1 MSKDI
6 PYDQKY
12 YDPEIECMPR
22 PDLEALQLQR
32 LKDMVVYAYENTVY
46 YKRAF
51 DEAGVAPS
59 DLQALADIAKFPFCD
74 KKTERET
81 QHVGTFFGEMC
92 SVPEE
97 EVVFM
102 ATSSGSTG
110 VPTVSPFTQ
119 EDFDLWQDTEARL
132 FWQAG
137 MRPNDRYVH
146 ALNFALYVGGPDVIG
161 AQRLGALAIWVGA
174 VPSDRLLF
182 VLKQYQ
188 PTIIW
193 TSPSYAWH
201 LGEIAKEKGF
211 DPKEDFNIHTII
223 VAGEAGG
230 SIKSTREAIE
240 NLWGAKVVDFY
251 GLSDIYGACAA
262 ACEAHDGL
270 HIVEDQILVET
281 VDPTT
286 GEVLAPGETGE
297 LVYTT
302 LCKKARPMIRF
313 RTGDIGYVST
323 DTCECGRTLARIH
336 VTGRKDEM
344 FIVGAVNVFPSDVE
358 YVVRAEKGLTGEYL
372 IRVYDEN
379 FSTQTLVFHGATPE
393 ILYEAHPHIGT
404 DRLPGIMQRIRQTIV
419 DAGGVFRFESR
430 VTDLKIEKGR
440 IGGVWCGDSLIEGAA
455 VVLAT
460 GHSARD
466 IYELLHRRGVRIEAK
481 PFAMG
486 VRIEHPQALID
497 SIQYHCETRGEYL
510 P

>member
-1 MSKDI
+1 MAKDI

-22 PDLEALQLQR
+22 PELEALQLER
-32 LKDMVVYAYENTVY
+32 LKDMVAYAYDNTVY

-51 DEAGVAPS
+51 DEAGVKPGDIES
-59 DLQALADIAKFPFCD
+59 LDDIAKFPFCD

-81 QHVGTFFGEMC
+81 QHVGSFFGEMC

-97 EVVFM
+97 EVIFM

-146 ALNFALYVGGPDVIG
+146 GLNFALYVGGPDVIG

-201 LGEIAKEKGF
+201 LARSPRRRASTPRKTSTSTPSSWPARRVAPSSPRARPSRTSGARRWSTSTACPISTVPAPLRARRTTACTSWRTRSSWRRWIRRPAKCWLR
-211 DPKEDFNIHTII
+211 
-223 VAGEAGG
+223 VRRRAG
-230 SIKSTREAIE
+230 
-240 NLWGAKVVDFY
+240 V
-251 GLSDIYGACAA
+251 
-262 ACEAHDGL
+262 HDA
-270 HIVEDQILVET
+270 VQE
-281 VDPTT
+281 
-286 GEVLAPGETGE
+286 
-297 LVYTT
+297 
-302 LCKKARPMIRF
+302 ARPMIRF

-344 FIVGAVNVFPSDVE
+344 FIVARQRVPQRHRVRGARSGRSHGRVLHPC
-358 YVVRAEKGLTGEYL
+358 VREELHLQVRSVRGALAGQRRAVRRGGKPHGAALKAHTGVRPAKV
-372 IRVYDEN
+372 IVYDAGK
-379 FSTQTLVFHGATPE
+379 L
-393 ILYEAHPHIGT
+393 GT
-404 DRLPGIMQRIRQTIV
+404 SSEHK
-419 DAGGVFRFESR
+419 ASRFIDER
-430 VTDLKIEKGR
+430 GCVTR
-440 IGGVWCGDSLIEGAA
+440 
-455 VVLAT
+455 
-460 GHSARD
+460 
-466 IYELLHRRGVRIEAK
+466 
-481 PFAMG
+481 
-486 VRIEHPQALID
+486 
-497 SIQYHCETRGEYL
+497 
-510 P
+510 